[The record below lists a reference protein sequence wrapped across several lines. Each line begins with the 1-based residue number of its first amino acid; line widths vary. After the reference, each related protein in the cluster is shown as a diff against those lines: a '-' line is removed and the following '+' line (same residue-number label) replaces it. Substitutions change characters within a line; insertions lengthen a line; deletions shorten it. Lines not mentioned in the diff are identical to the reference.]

1 VLPSY
6 AAVQVWAA
14 AVQSANSF
22 DYAAVA
28 AAIGAG
34 RFDTVLGTIDFDDKG
49 DVDLPSY
56 VIYEW
61 RSDRY
66 DYAPM

>member
-1 VLPSY
+1 
-6 AAVQVWAA
+6 VQVWAE
-14 AVQSANSF
+14 AVRSANSF

-28 AAIGAG
+28 SAMGAEK
-34 RFDTVLGTIDFDDKG
+34 FDTVLGTIDFDDKG
-49 DVDLPSY
+49 DIDLPSY

-61 RSDRY
+61 LRDRY

>member
-1 VLPSY
+1 
-6 AAVQVWAA
+6 
-14 AVQSANSF
+14 VQSAGSF

-28 AAIGAG
+28 AAVSADK
-34 RFDTVLGTIDFDDKG
+34 FDTVLGTIDFDDKG

-61 RSDRY
+61 RNDRY